1 VKISTRLLLL
11 ILTTSANLLA
21 STIKMEKIDYGKS
34 FHGLSLT
41 AYKIHDTEASRSDSK
56 KAILLTEGVHGNEY
70 NGLLNSFID
79 LSKKSPMAL
88 SSFSKFLKNSG
99 VIYLIPQLNPDAV
112 LKKSRRSI
120 LGADLNRDFKNDRL
134 QAQETFTFA
143 TWLDSELQTT
153 NAKLYLSVDYHC
165 CGGALLSPKLST
177 QKNFYKKQYNKVS
190 SLIKRHV
197 STNLI
202 HSKSHDFWGKTV
214 TGTLKDYLHNKYGS
228 LSFTFEAK
236 IMGTSKNTV
245 SSHSKWWASV
255 ANHLNNSSFK
265 KQIQASKDQ
274 SIASSNHLLSVERQV
289 NLAE

>member
-1 VKISTRLLLL
+1 
-11 ILTTSANLLA
+11 
-21 STIKMEKIDYGKS
+21 MQKIDYGKS
-34 FHGLSLT
+34 FHGVPLT
-41 AYKIHDTEASRSDSK
+41 AYKVFNDQATKTKVK

-70 NGLLNSFID
+70 NGLLNSFVD
-79 LSKKSPMAL
+79 LSKKSPKVL
-88 SSFSKFLKNSG
+88 NTFSKFLKNNG

-120 LGADLNRDFKNDRL
+120 LGADLNRDFKHDRL